1 MGTLWQDIQYGLRM
15 LRKNPG
21 FTAIA
26 LITLAIG
33 IGANTIMFSLVDA
46 LLFRPPHVKEPDRLV
61 YCGVRNFG
69 FFDYSMY
76 VDIRDDNPV
85 FSELVALNYGSRR
98 GTWVQDD
105 VVRHMNLMYVSTN
118 YFPALGVAPV
128 YGRTFLP
135 EEERN
140 GAELVVVLSYP
151 TWHRLGADPKVV
163 GQHAHING
171 RPCRIVGVAPKGFT
185 GTAAEGPDVWLPLGA
200 HGLIDHYNDEPPTG
214 RRKRIW
220 DYPGL
225 ILIGR
230 LNNELDMSTAE
241 ARLQALA
248 PRLKAMDMRRWK
260 DDSKLY
266 LARLARMTSGEDDY
280 GEKKAL
286 SVISVVLMGI
296 SGAVL
301 LIACLNLASMI
312 TVQGAARQRE
322 IAIRMAIGGGRWRIV
337 RQLGIESLLLALSGG
352 VLALI
357 PAFWGV
363 RILSGWLATGK
374 TLPVQLAASF
384 DVRVLGATL
393 GFCLIATVLFG
404 LRPALRL
411 SRRDV
416 IGDLKESGGGVVR
429 ATRRRW
435 RLMPRGLSVVFQIA
449 LSVVLVMGATLFTR
463 TALKTAWAYPSFGL
477 EGKVVIQ
484 LDPRAGGY
492 TETQAATAC
501 QTLAERLAG
510 MPGIQTAGLSKS
522 FPVGDT
528 RHGWFQQVFAYEPG
542 VEDESEESLLPMGLY
557 THAVNADYFAAMG
570 IPLLQGRLFRPLDS
584 APDAERVVIIDEY
597 LARKLRPDGNVVGC
611 LLKCGWF
618 AELDLYRVVGI
629 VPNLRA
635 RPGDMPDR
643 SHLYE
648 PLRTD
653 DAPVYIHLRAARPT
667 PRAQV
672 ALLQSIAGQ
681 IRQIDPRLPI
691 VSVTSLTDQH
701 RQASAVRQM
710 GVAAK
715 LASMFGTMALFLA
728 GLGLYAVK
736 GHVVAS
742 RTPEIGIRMAL
753 GATRRDIVNLVLRQG
768 MIPTVVGLSLGILL
782 AAALTSLIRSG
793 LYGVSPIDPVSVGAT
808 VIILATT
815 SLMAGL
821 VPARRAARIDP
832 MVALR
837 YE

>member
-1 MGTLWQDIQYGLRM
+1 MSTLWQDIQYGLRM

-26 LITLAIG
+26 LVTLAIG

-46 LLFRPPHVKEPDRLV
+46 LLFRPPLVNEPDRLV
-61 YCGVRNFG
+61 YCGIRNFG
-69 FFDYSMY
+69 FFDYPMY
-76 VDIRDDNPV
+76 TDMRDDNPV
-85 FSELVALNYGSRR
+85 FSDLIALNYGGRR
-98 GTWVQDD
+98 GTWVQGD
-105 VVRHMNLMYVSTN
+105 VVRHMGLTYVSAN
-118 YFPALGVAPV
+118 YFSALGVAPA

-135 EEERN
+135 DEERN
-140 GAELVVVLSYP
+140 GAEPVAVLSYA
-151 TWHRLGADPKVV
+151 TWRRLGANPGIV
-163 GQHAHING
+163 GQYAQING
-171 RPCRIVGVAPKGFT
+171 KSCRIVGVAPKEFT
-185 GTAAEGPDVWLPLGA
+185 GMAAGGPDLWLPLGT
-200 HGLIDHYNDEPPTG
+200 HGAIDHYNDEPPTG
-214 RRKRIW
+214 RRRRIW

-225 ILIGR
+225 IFVGR
-230 LNNELDMSTAE
+230 LRDDLDMPTAQ
-241 ARLQALA
+241 ARLQALV
-248 PRLKAMDMRRWK
+248 PRIKETNPRRWK
-260 DDSKLY
+260 DDSRLY
-266 LARLARMTSGEDDY
+266 LARLARTTVGEDDY
-280 GEKKAL
+280 GEGRIL
-286 SVISVVLMGI
+286 SIMSMVLMGI
-296 SGAVL
+296 SGVVL
-301 LIACLNLASMI
+301 LIACLNLASML

-322 IAIRMAIGGGRWRIV
+322 IAIRMAIGGGRWRII

-393 GFCLIATVLFG
+393 GFCLLATVLFG

-411 SRRDV
+411 SRRDI

-435 RLMPRGLSVVFQIA
+435 RLMPRGLSVVIQIT

-463 TALKTAWAYPSFGL
+463 TALKKAWTYPSFGL
-477 EGKVVIQ
+477 EGKAVIQ

-492 TETQAATAC
+492 TQAQAAAAC
-501 QTLAERLAG
+501 RILAERLAAL
-510 MPGIQTAGLSKS
+510 PGIQATGLSRS

-528 RHGWFQQVFAYEPG
+528 GHGWFQQVFAYEPG
-542 VEDESEESLLPMGLY
+542 AEEESEESLLPMGLY
-557 THAVNADYFAAMG
+557 THAVTADYFAAMG

-584 APDAERVVIIDEY
+584 APEAERVVIIDEY

-618 AELDLYRVVGI
+618 AELDLYRVIGI

-648 PLRTD
+648 PLRAD
-653 DAPVYIHLRAARPT
+653 DPPVYVHLRAART
-667 PRAQV
+667 GPRAEAAWLERVARQV
-672 ALLQSIAGQ
+672 
-681 IRQIDPRLPI
+681 RQIDPRLPI
-691 VSVTSLTDQH
+691 VSVMSMADQH

-710 GVAAK
+710 GVVAK
-715 LASMFGTMALFLA
+715 LATMFGIMALFLA

-753 GATRRDIVNLVLRQG
+753 GATRWDIARLVLRQG
-768 MIPTVVGLSLGILL
+768 AVSTLVGLSLGVVL

-793 LYGVSPIDPVSVGAT
+793 LYGVSPIDPLSVGAT
-808 VIILATT
+808 VVLLAAT
-815 SLMAGL
+815 SLLAGF

-832 MVALR
+832 MAALR